1 MKKTKLLAFI
11 LTCAI
16 FLSTLIVPIAAE
28 SDAVDTTPTMIY
40 NAKSITVDGQKGAG
54 EYSDTPHMVLNK
66 VVGNDIS
73 SSTETV
79 AYSPNLYLST
89 EGKNLYVFYE
99 IAQDIINDDKNSRL
113 YFSFETGNTT
123 NGWQSNGK
131 EGYSGELIIYI
142 GKGDTTVHG
151 IFQYYYKKDTAVSE
165 ETLKNVACK
174 IGTSTMS
181 VDNDTINTYTVEL
194 KIPLKEDVQET
205 LTEGG
210 TTLKFGA
217 LQRYNIKAGTGV
229 NWALTGETSYK
240 WNKCSHSNLLAI
252 LPRPI
257 IIAGFQSRKTPEA
270 TDSVDVR
277 FVSVMKADA
286 EKLANMQAG
295 YDFTYYPNGDATGT
309 EATVNCTKVYTSL
322 SADGGTLNATDYG
335 GNYFFCYTISGLS
348 YGSSYTFDVTCW
360 TKEDGTTTESIKIVH
375 VTITVSEA
383 GEVSF
388 TLLTQQ
394 NEELINLNGYQ
405 IVIPQNASQ
414 TVAGLAAYE
423 LKAYLQTVGYTLEV
437 LEEDDAASV
446 NQKSILVGKTA
457 YTVSNLPPNHQYA
470 IYLDDNGRLQIAASS
485 SYGYQKALDDIK
497 EWGGFP
503 VQVNQTGDA
512 AQAFSGSAANM
523 EKSDGSL
530 RIMSYNIYG
539 YEDTNGSKGGPVAL
553 RQELQ
558 LEIFQFYD
566 PDVIGFQEY
575 VAKSHSSMTA
585 KLAALGYA
593 EVPIT
598 PSASDDSVNDTPI
611 FYNTATVSLVE
622 GAYGYFLYT
631 GDGCN
636 NSNTK
641 SLSWAVFQ
649 QKGENGKR
657 FAVVNTHLMYNEDG
671 IDHTAQRQTN
681 VVQLLAKIQAIQA
694 KYPNVPIILGGDLN
708 CTYQSEP
715 FTDIQTGGFT
725 WMRDAEGI
733 NTDAYGK
740 KVYAT
745 FSYETNTYTS
755 CPSPSATGYGIDH
768 VFMSGDLTASNY
780 LTVTDRNACLASDHC
795 PKFADIVLE

>member
-1 MKKTKLLAFI
+1 M
-11 LTCAI
+11 
-16 FLSTLIVPIAAE
+16 
-28 SDAVDTTPTMIY
+28 
-40 NAKSITVDGQKGAG
+40 
-54 EYSDTPHMVLNK
+54 
-66 VVGNDIS
+66 
-73 SSTETV
+73 
-79 AYSPNLYLST
+79 
-89 EGKNLYVFYE
+89 
-99 IAQDIINDDKNSRL
+99 
-113 YFSFETGNTT
+113 
-123 NGWQSNGK
+123 
-131 EGYSGELIIYI
+131 
-142 GKGDTTVHG
+142 
-151 IFQYYYKKDTAVSE
+151 
-165 ETLKNVACK
+165 
-174 IGTSTMS
+174 
-181 VDNDTINTYTVEL
+181 
-194 KIPLKEDVQET
+194 
-205 LTEGG
+205 
-210 TTLKFGA
+210 
-217 LQRYNIKAGTGV
+217 
-229 NWALTGETSYK
+229 
-240 WNKCSHSNLLAI
+240 
-252 LPRPI
+252 
-257 IIAGFQSRKTPEA
+257 
-270 TDSVDVR
+270 
-277 FVSVMKADA
+277 
-286 EKLANMQAG
+286 
-295 YDFTYYPNGDATGT
+295 
-309 EATVNCTKVYTSL
+309 
-322 SADGGTLNATDYG
+322 
-335 GNYFFCYTISGLS
+335 
-348 YGSSYTFDVTCW
+348 
-360 TKEDGTTTESIKIVH
+360 
-375 VTITVSEA
+375 
-383 GEVSF
+383 
-388 TLLTQQ
+388 TQQ

-437 LEEDDAASV
+437 LEEDDTASV

-512 AQAFSGSAANM
+512 AQSFSGSAANM

-681 VVQLLAKIQAIQA
+681 VVQLLAKIQVIQA

-795 PKFADIVLE
+795 PRFTDFTLNETERN